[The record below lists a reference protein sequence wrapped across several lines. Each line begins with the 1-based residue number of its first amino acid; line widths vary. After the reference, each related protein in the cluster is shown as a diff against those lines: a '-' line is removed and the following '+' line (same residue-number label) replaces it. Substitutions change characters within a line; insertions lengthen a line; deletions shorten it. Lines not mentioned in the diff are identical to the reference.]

1 MEPDWIR
8 WGRALQAIAQ
18 TGLHFTQNPYDVER
32 YEQIRDLASEMFAAH
47 SNSQPEVILD
57 LFSQETGYATPKVDV
72 RGVVFR
78 EGKILLVQEVLDQ
91 NRWTLPGGWADVNE
105 TPSQA
110 TIREIFEES
119 GFETKVIKL
128 LAVYDRAQQGH
139 KPLMPYHVYKLFFLC
154 EIVSGQAT
162 PSHETSGIAFFGE
175 NEIPELSISRVLPQQ
190 IQRFF
195 HHASH
200 FDWPTEFD

>member
-78 EGKILLVQEVLDQ
+78 EG
-91 NRWTLPGGWADVNE
+91 
-105 TPSQA
+105 
-110 TIREIFEES
+110 
-119 GFETKVIKL
+119 
-128 LAVYDRAQQGH
+128 
-139 KPLMPYHVYKLFFLC
+139 
-154 EIVSGQAT
+154 
-162 PSHETSGIAFFGE
+162 
-175 NEIPELSISRVLPQQ
+175 
-190 IQRFF
+190 
-195 HHASH
+195 
-200 FDWPTEFD
+200 